1 MSVGVVAPG
10 METGMTQLRAGFI
23 GLGLIGTGMAQCID
37 RTGLPLVVWARRA
50 EQMEVFDPSKRRN
63 NPAELG
69 RDVDVVCLCV
79 LDEAAVDAVVFGQ
92 DGLAEGLA
100 PGSLVVVQSTVSP
113 DYVLNLAEKLAP
125 QGVRV
130 LDAPVSIGRGASSEG
145 ELTVMI
151 GGDPADLERARPVLA
166 SMGTLIWLG
175 GVGAGQRAKL
185 VNNAMLT
192 AHLGIAASA
201 LDVGEALGLDRA
213 ALAEVVSASSGRS
226 GAIAMIAA
234 AGTGVVNFAGGSAHT
249 LLKKDAF
256 LLRDC
261 GPQIAASVLVRD
273 ALEFVEVMDDQL
285 ARHSHE

>member
-1 MSVGVVAPG
+1 
-10 METGMTQLRAGFI
+10 MTPEANTAQLRAGFI

-37 RTGLPLVVWARRA
+37 RTGLPFAVWARRP
-50 EQMEVFDPSKRRN
+50 EQMEAFDPSKRRSS
-63 NPAELG
+63 PAELG

-79 LDEAAVDAVVFGQ
+79 LDEAAVDAVVFGPE
-92 DGLAEGLA
+92 GLAEGLA
-100 PGSLVVVQSTVSP
+100 PGALVVVQSTVSP
-113 DYVLNLAEKLAP
+113 GYVQGLAERLAR

-130 LDAPVSIGRGASSEG
+130 LDAPVSIGRGPSSEG

-166 SMGTLIWLG
+166 PMGTLILLG
-175 GVGAGQRAKL
+175 EVGAGQQAKL

-192 AHLGIAASA
+192 AHLGLASSA

-226 GAIAMIAA
+226 GAMAMIAGG
-234 AGTGVVNFAGGSAHT
+234 GTGVANFAGGPAHT

-256 LLRDC
+256 LLRGC
-261 GPQIAASVLVRD
+261 GPEIAASVLVRD
-273 ALEFVEVMDDQL
+273 ALEYVEVMDAQL
-285 ARHSHE
+285 AARTSAG